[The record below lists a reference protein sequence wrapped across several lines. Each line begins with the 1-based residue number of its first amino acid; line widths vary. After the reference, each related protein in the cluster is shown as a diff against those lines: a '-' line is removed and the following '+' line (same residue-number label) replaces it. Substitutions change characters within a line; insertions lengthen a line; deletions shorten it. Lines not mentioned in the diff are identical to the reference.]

1 MEENRENA
9 GDSILQKSQ
18 EYISKINSI
27 IFDVYEKL
35 GIAFRRDEE
44 EKLKEYKDSL
54 LKTKEK
60 FEQIH
65 ESRND
70 ENITKAILQYKKD
83 LEKECTISFDEEM
96 EVSKIYETLKSTIS
110 KMNAE
115 ERELKLEI
123 EYLKKQCKKTE
134 ERGVKLKKEVEALDK
149 RRWNEKK
156 RVLLEIRNEKGKSV
170 EKEREKN
177 AVGHLEET
185 KERLKNRIETTKEY
199 MESLLF
205 VESTF
210 EANFSAYALEEFKTP
225 QRKLE
230 LIEEILS
237 KKEVKKQIHELI
249 FN

>member
-1 MEENRENA
+1 MEENRESA

-134 ERGVKLKKEVEALDK
+134 ERGVKLKKEVEVLDK
-149 RRWNEKK
+149 RPGTR
-156 RVLLEIRNEKGKSV
+156 RNESCWK
-170 EKEREKN
+170 
-177 AVGHLEET
+177 
-185 KERLKNRIETTKEY
+185 
-199 MESLLF
+199 
-205 VESTF
+205 
-210 EANFSAYALEEFKTP
+210 
-225 QRKLE
+225 
-230 LIEEILS
+230 
-237 KKEVKKQIHELI
+237 
-249 FN
+249 